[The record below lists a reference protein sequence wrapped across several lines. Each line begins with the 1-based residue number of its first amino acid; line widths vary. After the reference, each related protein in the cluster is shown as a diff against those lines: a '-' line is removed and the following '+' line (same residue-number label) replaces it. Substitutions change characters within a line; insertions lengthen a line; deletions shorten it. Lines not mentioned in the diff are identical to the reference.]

1 MSQTNTEVRETL
13 LELCDELESENGS
26 CERMTNPPKKS
37 FVDPSYKRVGG
48 HKTTSTSAKVNHTC
62 VPPRTKMV
70 DKFQVEELG
79 RAKKP
84 ARRRRSHTCPICR
97 TQGHHARTRNNVLL
111 EENTER
117 ANRFFK
123 HLVDANMVD
132 SYVSSL
138 AKRESH
144 AFVEK
149 AILRIRAVSKKTDSQ
164 VPRRSEPPTNR
175 KQ

>member
-1 MSQTNTEVRETL
+1 
-13 LELCDELESENGS
+13 
-26 CERMTNPPKKS
+26 
-37 FVDPSYKRVGG
+37 
-48 HKTTSTSAKVNHTC
+48 
-62 VPPRTKMV
+62 MV

-84 ARRRRSHTCPICR
+84 ARRRSHTCPICL
-97 TQGHHARTRNNVLL
+97 TQGRHAWTHTDVLL

-149 AILRIRAVSKKTDSQ
+149 EILRIRAVSKKTDSQ
-164 VPRRSEPPTNR
+164 VPRRSEP
-175 KQ
+175 